1 MWHIRMSIVG
11 IATGCLL
18 LLSLAPRAAAQCSL
32 GSNYNGI
39 ALRAGSSFQAEKTT
53 TFTHETQSQ
62 LTPPERPPELVARDG
77 QGRVRLEMTGGKFK
91 VEEGEGAGTES
102 VQHMVTICDPVS
114 QKLVRL
120 DTLNK
125 TATIMTRG
133 PLSQRSAAQPQSAIQ
148 MQRPY
153 CKTFASAQ
161 SMGNIQREDLGH
173 QNIEGFDALGVR
185 STRPMHPLLNGE
197 GTAPS
202 FTTETWCS
210 EELGVMLL
218 QVHETAG
225 PAEAKTETRLT
236 KIVPGEPDPALF
248 QIPPDY
254 RIVERVPEERKPGQM
269 GTPGISSTIQRPAPE
284 PVAAPPQ

>member
-1 MWHIRMSIVG
+1 MWRASMSFPG
-11 IATGCLL
+11 MAAAGMLL
-18 LLSLAPRAAAQCSL
+18 LTLVPPAAAQCSM
-32 GSNYNGI
+32 GSNYDGI
-39 ALRAGSSFQAEKTT
+39 ALRAGSPFQAEKTV
-53 TFTHETQSQ
+53 TFTHETQTK
-62 LTPPERPPELVARDG
+62 LIPPERPPQLVARDS
-77 QGRVRLEMTGGKFK
+77 QGRVRVEMTGGKFK
-91 VEEGEGAGTES
+91 VEEGEGAGTEE
-102 VQHMVTICDPVS
+102 VQHMVTICDPLT

-133 PLSQRSAAQPQSAIQ
+133 ILSQRSATQPRAAFPV
-148 MQRPY
+148 QRPF
-153 CKTFASAQ
+153 CSTFAPALSV
-161 SMGNIQREDLGH
+161 SNVQREDLGH
-173 QNIEGFDALGVR
+173 QNIEGFDAQGVR
-185 STRPMHPLLNGE
+185 TTRPSHALLNGE

-218 QVHETAG
+218 QVTEPTG
-225 PAEAKTETRLT
+225 LSQTKTEQKLA

-269 GTPGISSTIQRPAPE
+269 GTAGISSTIQV
-284 PVAAPPQ
+284 PVPVEAPPQ